1 MHKKSFV
8 LVSVILFVL
17 CIFSGFVSANT
28 GDVKNGVSNVTNAV
42 VDGVNRMG
50 SDVRNSIG
58 SAENGVEDALRMN
71 DTKIN
76 DNVRDY
82 SATRTAT
89 NGITNNTST
98 MWVWVIVAIAAI
110 VIIGLVWY
118 YGSTNNNHHNDE

>member
-50 SDVRNSIG
+50 SDVRNGIG
-58 SAENGVEDALRMN
+58 SAENGVEDALRIN

-118 YGSTNNNHHNDE
+118 YGATNNNHHNDE

>member
-28 GDVKNGVSNVTNAV
+28 SDVK
-42 VDGVNRMG
+42 
-50 SDVRNSIG
+50 
-58 SAENGVEDALRMN
+58 NGVEDALRMN

-118 YGSTNNNHHNDE
+118 YGATNNHHHNDE

>member
-1 MHKKSFV
+1 MHKKSLI
-8 LVSVILFVL
+8 LVSVVLFVL

-50 SDVRNSIG
+50 SDVRNGIG

-82 SATRTAT
+82 TATRTSADGLT
-89 NGITNNTST
+89 SNAST

-118 YGSTNNNHHNDE
+118 YGSTNNTHHNDE

>member
-50 SDVRNSIG
+50 SDVRNGIG

-89 NGITNNTST
+89 NDIINNTST